1 MAFCDENFE
10 DKWHVINRQ
19 FILER
24 TDNINS
30 VSGVFLQDI
39 WFNYKLK
46 STYSD
51 NDKQLKFMIIK
62 SRNYVNMVNK
72 IINNEVDNIETEMKK
87 YIFKIQPENINKK
100 YEDLHKKY
108 LDRCRFKIKCDENIN
123 FNIELFNYENEN
135 FITLPRF
142 NIY

>member
-1 MAFCDENFE
+1 MLKSRYLLAFCDENFE

-46 STYSD
+46 SAYSD
-51 NDKQLKFMIIK
+51 NDKQLKFMII
-62 SRNYVNMVNK
+62 
-72 IINNEVDNIETEMKK
+72 
-87 YIFKIQPENINKK
+87 
-100 YEDLHKKY
+100 
-108 LDRCRFKIKCDENIN
+108 
-123 FNIELFNYENEN
+123 
-135 FITLPRF
+135 
-142 NIY
+142 